1 MTYDR
6 AKADKLMADV
16 MNHAGNMVSGLDL
29 EDIGEDGHLVAN
41 LLWKISGYLRHRR
54 DDDPPE

>member
-1 MTYDR
+1 MSYDR
-6 AKADKLMADV
+6 VKADKLMADAL
-16 MNHAGNMVSGLDL
+16 NHAGNMVSGLDL
-29 EDIGEDGHLVAN
+29 EDIGEDGHAVAD